1 MVCMYTED
9 LWIHLKKHENKEDA
23 IPMKKYMRDQ
33 FEFFGM
39 RSPVLKE
46 SLKTFIKENG
56 LPHPEELSSFL
67 KETWSKPEREM
78 QYAGLTVADKL
89 KKHMIKSDIEWIEY
103 IITNKSWW
111 DTIDHIAKNIAGYYF
126 KKFPEEIIPITERW
140 IASQNIWLM
149 RSAILFQLGYKE
161 KTDKELLA
169 HIIKET
175 KNEQDFFIR
184 KGIGWALREYAK
196 VNPDWVWEFVHTEEL
211 SPLSYKEAI
220 KNIKKTKQP
229 S

>member
-1 MVCMYTED
+1 MYID
-9 LWIHLKKHENKEDA
+9 QLRNALKKMENKDDA
-23 IPMKKYMRDQ
+23 AKMKQYMRGQ
-33 FEFFGM
+33 FEYFGLCA
-39 RSPVLKE
+39 PVMKE
-46 SLKTFIKENG
+46 TFKSFIQENG
-56 LPHPEELSSFL
+56 LPAHNDLYSFL
-67 KETWSKPEREM
+67 KEAWAMPEREM
-78 QYAGLTVADKL
+78 QMAGLSIADKL
-89 KKHMIKSDIEWIEY
+89 KKEMKLQDIEWIEY
-103 IITNKSWW
+103 IIINKSWW

-126 KKFPEEIIPITERW
+126 NKFPEEIVPVTERW
-140 IASQNIWLM
+140 IASKNIWLM

-175 KNEQDFFIR
+175 KYELDFFIR

-196 VNPDWVWEFVHTEEL
+196 VNPDWVWEFVHKEEL

>member
-1 MVCMYTED
+1 MYAED
-9 LWIHLKKHENKEDA
+9 LWTFLHARASKEDA
-23 IPMKKYMRDQ
+23 EPMKKYMRDQ
-33 FEFFGM
+33 FEFFGL
-39 RSPVLKE
+39 RSPIMKE
-46 SLKTFIKENG
+46 SLRG
-56 LPHPEELSSFL
+56 FL
-67 KETWSKPEREM
+67 KEYGLPSRDELGAVLKQIWDKPEREM
-78 QYAGLTVADKL
+78 QYAGMTLVDKL
-89 KKHMIKSDIEWIEY
+89 KKQMTKEDITWIEHMIV
-103 IITNKSWW
+103 TKSWW

-126 KKFPEEIIPITERW
+126 MKFPEEIHPVTERW
-140 IASQNIWLM
+140 IASKNIWLM
-149 RSAILFQLGYKE
+149 RSAILFQLGYKD

-175 KNEQDFFIR
+175 KYDGDFFIR

-196 VNPDWVWEFVHTEEL
+196 TDPDWVWDFVHRVEL

>member
-1 MVCMYTED
+1 MYVEK
-9 LWIHLKKHENKEDA
+9 LWAHLKKRENKEDA
-23 IPMKKYMRDQ
+23 EQMKKYMRDQ
-33 FEFFGM
+33 FEYFGL
-39 RSPVLKE
+39 RSPVMKE
-46 SLKTFIKENG
+46 SFKSFIKENG
-56 LPHPEELSSFL
+56 LPHHDDLFGVL
-67 KETWSKPEREM
+67 KELWEKPEREM
-78 QYAGLTVADKL
+78 QYAGLSIADKL
-89 KKHMIKSDIEWIEY
+89 KKHMKKQDIEWIEY
-103 IITNKSWW
+103 IIVTKSWW

-126 KKFPEEIIPITERW
+126 KAFPEEINPVTERW
-140 IASQNIWLM
+140 IASKNIWLM

-169 HIIKET
+169 YLIKET
-175 KNEQDFFIR
+175 KYEQNFFIR

-196 VNPDWVWEFVHTEEL
+196 VNEDWVWEFVHDVEL